1 MQNERFDFSEQNT
14 LIEYNGIFPMKDFWR
29 RIILIFTHYYGDP
42 EGDTKE
48 EIEERSLE
56 CFIQIIKRIMEK
68 IKNVFDPE
76 EFQDL
81 NRKYINIYSK
91 AKNDKQI
98 KSNLPIR
105 NNLLLKIYKYIKY
118 SPMFS

>member
-1 MQNERFDFSEQNT
+1 LQNERFDFSEQNT

-29 RIILIFTHYYGDP
+29 RIILIFTHYYVDP

-56 CFIQIIKRIMEK
+56 CFIQIMKRIMEK
-68 IKNVFDPE
+68 IKNVSDPV

-81 NRKYINIYSK
+81 N
-91 AKNDKQI
+91 
-98 KSNLPIR
+98 
-105 NNLLLKIYKYIKY
+105 
-118 SPMFS
+118 